1 MRESMKAT
9 NGNDIKAND
18 VTGLRKVMEK
28 VGYKCIA
35 VQARCMEN
43 LAYTSWE
50 PNLHTK
56 FPQKTYAE
64 LLGCMQ
70 R

>member
-1 MRESMKAT
+1 MRGAMKAE
-9 NGNDIKAND
+9 
-18 VTGLRKVMEK
+18 GLQTHVHDSKELKKIMEK

-64 LLGCMQ
+64 LLGSMQ